1 MTVITTAELAAMRAV
16 ADDFLPD
23 LCTIATPT
31 ASVDAT
37 GSPIETFANTYTS
50 VACRLDPT
58 GAGDEAVMNLALE
71 GQSSWWLN
79 IPYDQPIDE
88 AYQVVHDS
96 RTYQIKSVW
105 DTQSYRTIRRALMVR
120 VG

>member
-1 MTVITTAELAAMRAV
+1 MTVITAAELASMRDI
-16 ADDFLPD
+16 ADSFFPD
-23 LCTIATPT
+23 LC
-31 ASVDAT
+31 SVGTVTQGVDST
-37 GSPIETFANTYTS
+37 GSPTETFTATYTG
-50 VACRLDPT
+50 VACRVDP
-58 GAGDEAVMNLALE
+58 ADGDEEIRNMALE

-88 AYQVVHDS
+88 TYQVIHDS
-96 RTYQIKSVW
+96 RTYQIKNVW

>member
-1 MTVITTAELAAMRAV
+1 MTVITAAEMASMRDIADSFFPDTCSIGV
-16 ADDFLPD
+16 A
-23 LCTIATPT
+23 TQG
-31 ASVDAT
+31 VDST
-37 GSPIETFANTYTS
+37 GSPTENFTPTYTG
-50 VACRLDPT
+50 VACRVDP
-58 GAGDEAVMNLALE
+58 ADGDEEIRNMALE

-88 AYQVVHDS
+88 TYQVIHDS
-96 RTYQIKSVW
+96 RTYQIKNVW